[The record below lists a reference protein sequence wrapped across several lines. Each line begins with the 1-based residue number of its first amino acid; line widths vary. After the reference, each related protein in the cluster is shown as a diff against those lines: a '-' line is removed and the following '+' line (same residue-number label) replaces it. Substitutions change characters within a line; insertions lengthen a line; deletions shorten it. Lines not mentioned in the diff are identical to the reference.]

1 MAGVLCTCMHS
12 TYKHVCACMYMY
24 VCIHVCMH
32 AHIHMDACRK
42 ASDAQQ
48 YARVTVPGILKKD
61 IQQISRCPLNPKP
74 QTNACMYVCLY
85 VCMYVCMY
93 SSM

>member
-1 MAGVLCTCMHS
+1 
-12 TYKHVCACMYMY
+12 
-24 VCIHVCMH
+24 MH

-85 VCMYVCMY
+85 VCMFVCMY
-93 SSM
+93 VCIVLCNCMSVYMYVCLYACMSCEYVSKYVSK